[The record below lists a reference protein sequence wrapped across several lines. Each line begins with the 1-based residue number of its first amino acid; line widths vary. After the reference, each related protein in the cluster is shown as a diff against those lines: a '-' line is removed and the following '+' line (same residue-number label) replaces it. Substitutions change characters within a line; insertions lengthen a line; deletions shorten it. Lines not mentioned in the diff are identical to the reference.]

1 MIIYEDGTENNL
13 SLVLK
18 AIRKS
23 CCTLRRLAVILR
35 LILHKIILFAISRRV
50 TPFGYAGKYVKF
62 NKIYQFLLFHKMQR
76 KNFLFSM
83 HRNILLISFS
93 TSPHNGKSLVKSEYP
108 SGVKSL
114 LNPFF
119 KIDCVLFYAGGK
131 IHVISFFERGEKF
144 CCFSAAPV

>member
-62 NKIYQFLLFHKMQR
+62 NKIHQFLLFHKMQR
-76 KNFLFSM
+76 KNF
-83 HRNILLISFS
+83 SF
-93 TSPHNGKSLVKSEYP
+93 
-108 SGVKSL
+108 
-114 LNPFF
+114 
-119 KIDCVLFYAGGK
+119 
-131 IHVISFFERGEKF
+131 
-144 CCFSAAPV
+144 